1 MNINSLRLFMPSE
14 KEKLS
19 ILSEMIGF
27 AKVNNEIK
35 QMEYD
40 FLFSVAQQLEVSKL
54 TFDSLFKKDVEH
66 VIPKSQAERIVQ
78 FHRLVLLMNVDN
90 KQELIEIKRLHDIG
104 LNMGLPPGAIQQ
116 VLSIMHQYPDKIVP
130 PDVLMSIFRSYY
142 N

>member
-1 MNINSLRLFMPSE
+1 MPTE

-19 ILSEMIGF
+19 ILSEMISF

-35 QMEYD
+35 DSEYD
-40 FLFSVAQQLEVSKL
+40 FLFSVAQQLRVTKKA
-54 TFDSLFKKDVEH
+54 FDRLFTTNVEH
-66 VIPKSQAERIVQ
+66 IIPKSQSERLMQ

-90 KQELIEIKRLHDIG
+90 EQEDEEVNKIYDIG

-116 VLSIMHQYPDKIVP
+116 VLTIMHKYPDKIVP
-130 PDVLMSIFRSYY
+130 PEILIAIFKAHY

>member
-1 MNINSLRLFMPSE
+1 MPTE

-19 ILSEMIGF
+19 ILSEMISF

-35 QMEYD
+35 DSEYD
-40 FLFSVAQQLEVSKL
+40 FLFSVAQQLRVTKK
-54 TFDSLFKKDVEH
+54 TFDSLFTTNVEH
-66 VIPKSQAERIVQ
+66 IIPKSQSDRLLQ

-90 KQELIEIKRLHDIG
+90 EQEDEEVNKIYDIG

-116 VLSIMHQYPDKIVP
+116 VLTIMHKYPDKIVP
-130 PDVLMSIFRSYY
+130 PEILIAIFKAHY